1 MALSLAEERDRLL
14 SRSDL
19 VGRQWTRAFSDVA
32 DTWLRGIFPKRSRIA
47 LVALGSHG
55 RRELCPYSDL
65 DLMFVHRGL
74 RSVDEVSSELWY
86 PIWDSGFGLDH
97 SVKSI
102 KDALEVAK
110 GDIRAMLGL
119 VDLRFICG
127 DQELANELA
136 SRTMGLWQRDHVKFL
151 MEIAN
156 SMRSR
161 YDSSGDLAFLLE
173 PDLKEA
179 RGGLRDFAIYSAL
192 MKAKRPF
199 SSEVDMHL
207 LEGHDLLLAARVEL
221 HRRSRK
227 GEDRLLLQ
235 EQDQVASLVGMAD
248 ADELMGKISEA
259 ARAISYAVNRLAR
272 FDSTS
277 NSKTI
282 SGSLK
287 TNPLVKFRSVQGELE
302 IELPEDVGL
311 GVVQV
316 LEIAS
321 VSAHGQLPI
330 QIPSLIG
337 IRASLDYDGGRWPA
351 GALSQLVSLLGT
363 ARSAI
368 FAIESLEFVRLFT
381 ALLPEWDLVR
391 SKPQRNAYHRF
402 TVDRHLLE
410 AAANAALYRREVH
423 RPDLLLLGAL
433 FHDIGKG
440 VANRDHTEAGVE
452 LMDSIAVR
460 IGLNSQ
466 DTAIIKKL
474 IEHHLLLA
482 DMAMKRDVSDPMTVE
497 KVADALGDLETLELL
512 EKLTEADSLAT
523 GSAAWSHWKKLLISD
538 LVSGVKSKILGAEPK
553 LSNGKYNVDLLD
565 ELAESCGSDCAVSVH
580 PDGLFVAAPD
590 RPGLFSAVTGA
601 LALVG
606 FSVVGAEVFTHRD
619 VAIEVFQTMSE
630 WESEFNWEKFKKE
643 LPKALAKPEDVEK
656 KLLEKRKH
664 YRKRQ
669 LTAEGLQLDPK
680 VLIDQGASATATVV
694 EVWGPDRIGLLH
706 ELTRVIAVSGLSI
719 TKAKVLTLGD
729 DVIDTFYL
737 VDGQG
742 NPIAD
747 DEAISSLRTSL
758 MEVVS
763 NTAG

>member
-1 MALSLAEERDRLL
+1 ML

-19 VGRQWTRAFSDVA
+19 SGRRWTRAFSEVA
-32 DTWLRGIFPKRSRIA
+32 DAWLKSVFPVRPKVA

-74 RSVDEVSSELWY
+74 RRVDDVASEIWY
-86 PIWDSGFGLDH
+86 PIWDTGFGLDH
-97 SVKSI
+97 SVKTI
-102 KDALEVAK
+102 KEALDVAR

-136 SRTMGLWQRDHVKFL
+136 SRSMGLWQREHPKYL
-151 MEIAN
+151 RNIAN
-156 SMRSR
+156 SMRAR
-161 YDSSGDLAFLLE
+161 HESSGDMAFLLE

-199 SSEVDMHL
+199 SDDLDRHL
-207 LEGHDLLLAARVEL
+207 LEGNELMLAARVEL

-235 EQDQVASLVGMAD
+235 EQDQVAAAIGLTD
-248 ADELMGKISEA
+248 ADDLMGKISEA
-259 ARAISYAVNRLAR
+259 ARLISYAVNRLAR
-272 FDSTS
+272 LDSS
-277 NSKTI
+277 ANAKAL
-282 SGSLK
+282 SGALK
-287 TNPLVKFRSVQGELE
+287 TNPAVKYRSVQGELE
-302 IELPEDVGL
+302 IDLPQGVAL
-311 GVVQV
+311 GVVQI

-321 VSAHGQLPI
+321 VSAHGQIPI

-337 IRASLDYDGGRWPA
+337 MRASLDYKGDKWPA
-351 GALSQLVSLLGT
+351 GALSQLISLLGT

-368 FAIESLEFVRLFT
+368 EAIESLEFVRLFT

-410 AAANAALYRREVH
+410 AAANAALFRREVH

-440 VANRDHTEAGVE
+440 VANKDHAEAGVE

-460 IGLNSQ
+460 IGLHNH
-466 DTAIIKKL
+466 DVNVIKKL

-482 DMAMKRDVSDPMTVE
+482 DMAMKRDVTDPVTIE
-497 KVADALGDLETLELL
+497 KVADALGDLDTLELL

-523 GSAAWSHWKKLLISD
+523 GSAAWSHWKKSLISD
-538 LVSGVKSKILGAEPK
+538 LVAGVRAKMLGGVPIVA
-553 LSNGKYNVDLLD
+553 NGKYSIELLD
-565 ELAESCGSDCAVSVH
+565 ELADSCGEDCAISVH

-606 FSVVGAEVFTHRD
+606 FSVVGAEVFAHSG

-630 WESEFNWEKFKKE
+630 WESESNWEKFKKE

-664 YRKRQ
+664 YRKKQ
-669 LTAEGLQLDPK
+669 LIAEGLQLDPR
-680 VLIDQGASATATVV
+680 VIIDREASATATVV

-706 ELTRVIAVSGLSI
+706 ELTRAIAVSGLNI
-719 TKAKVLTLGD
+719 TRAKVMTLGD

-737 VDGQG
+737 VGDDG
-742 NPIAD
+742 NPI
-747 DEAISSLRTSL
+747 EAGETIAELRQRL
-758 MEVVS
+758 MEIVLNPPPQS
-763 NTAG
+763 NL